1 MVNSQ
6 IQDYKAKAVLS
17 MSKGEQLILLYE
29 EAIKNLRFACIM
41 LKKDDMTNFFKCTTK
56 AKDVFAYLSSILDK
70 NYEISKDLASLYA
83 FFNTELIKAEKERS
97 CEPIEPLI
105 PIVEDLKDTW
115 KQADKQ
121 LHQNRQ

>member
-56 AKDVFAYLSSILDK
+56 AKDVFAYLSSILDNPSK
-70 NYEISKDLASLYA
+70 LDAEI
-83 FFNTELIKAEKERS
+83 RS
-97 CEPIEPLI
+97 ISQTEPLLS
-105 PIVEDLKDTW
+105 E
-115 KQADKQ
+115 
-121 LHQNRQ
+121 